1 MTNSTQ
7 TEWVNVTSKPKKS
20 KNKQTFKIHKNNKP
34 RFNFDSDESQTK
46 HNTTVKVT
54 TTEFPEISSSK
65 KKTGG
70 SFFDFNDGSKKQ
82 DSWAV
87 KLKLSVE
94 TPKTVAPIKPTKP
107 DPKHAIYLYDWEVD
121 KLCRTMKWGDF
132 EVMMDDV
139 IIIPD
144 NQPKPTKK

>member
-1 MTNSTQ
+1 MPNSTQ
-7 TEWVNVTSKPKKS
+7 TDWIDVTSKSRRKK
-20 KNKQTFKIHKNNKP
+20 KKQIFKIHKNNGP
-34 RFNFDSDESQTK
+34 RFNFDQDESQTK

-70 SFFDFNDGSKKQ
+70 SFFDFNDSSKKQ

-94 TPKTVAPIKPTKP
+94 ASSEVPNIKPKKP
-107 DPKHAIYLYDWEVD
+107 DPKHATYMYDWEVD
-121 KLCRTMKWGDF
+121 KLCRTMAWGDF
-132 EVMMDDV
+132 SVMMDDI

-144 NQPKPTKK
+144 DQPKPKP